1 MQGGETMRRKIM
13 RSILQPAVLLF
24 CFALASCGIP
34 ALSGNPD
41 EEADV
46 PCMIGVISDGDAY
59 TAAIE
64 LEEETWEALTEKQK
78 ENIVDQCV
86 ETVELSREEDDDA
99 DYELTGICKQT
110 KETLFTYSGSEQKT
124 AFAEAAE
131 DAEDAKAAEAAED
144 TEERK

>member
-1 MQGGETMRRKIM
+1 MRRKKM
-13 RSILQPAVLLF
+13 RSALRSVVLML
-24 CFALASCGIP
+24 CFAFASCGLLTSCGIP

-64 LEEETWEALTEKQK
+64 LEEGTWEALTEKQK

-124 AFAEAAE
+124 AFAE
-131 DAEDAKAAEAAED
+131 D

>member
-1 MQGGETMRRKIM
+1 M
-13 RSILQPAVLLF
+13 
-24 CFALASCGIP
+24 
-34 ALSGNPD
+34 
-41 EEADV
+41 
-46 PCMIGVISDGDAY
+46 
-59 TAAIE
+59 
-64 LEEETWEALTEKQK
+64 
-78 ENIVDQCV
+78 
-86 ETVELSREEDDDA
+86 EEDDDA